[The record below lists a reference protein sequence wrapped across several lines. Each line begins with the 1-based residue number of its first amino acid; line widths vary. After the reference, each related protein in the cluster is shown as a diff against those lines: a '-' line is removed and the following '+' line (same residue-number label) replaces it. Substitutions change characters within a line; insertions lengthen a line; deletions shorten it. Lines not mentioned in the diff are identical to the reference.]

1 LVSGGLFLSA
11 DFGVLAQTGPPPLP
25 PTPLAIWELDATNW
39 HNLRHEPPLAFTNLN
54 SVPSWME
61 SALSVDTN
69 TTAFL
74 DLPIYANGSTNL
86 TFDSGSLVM
95 WCQPNWTSATDGG
108 TGPGAW
114 APLWQVGVYSTNN
127 LYGCWS
133 LAVSPD
139 GNTLAF
145 VTQTNGAGEI
155 HAQIPIDWDA
165 GDWHNLVITY
175 CATNCSIFLE
185 GALITNTP
193 PIAYWPGPGECSN
206 GFYLG
211 SDPTGTWQ
219 AHAQFQELET
229 YDVPLTADLIQ
240 GNYAFFSNYIL
251 AWGGSVP
258 STGSGIFTADVP
270 TLPGGGGGTNGGG
283 GATNSPRIP
292 LPSYGSSPTIDLFQ
306 AADADGGIG

>member
-1 LVSGGLFLSA
+1 MKRILAAVWSLLVSGGLFLSA

-25 PTPLAIWELDATNW
+25 PTPLAIWALDWTNW
-39 HNLRHEPPLAFTNLN
+39 HNERHEPPLAFTNLN
-54 SVPSWME
+54 SVPSWMN

-86 TFDSGSLVM
+86 TFDTGSLVF

-114 APLWQVGVYSTNN
+114 APLWQVGAYSTND

-145 VTQTNGAGEI
+145 ITQTNGAGEI

-165 GDWHNLVITY
+165 GDLWPQNSVAPLMHKDLQQVRH
-175 CATNCSIFLE
+175 SILDHFVLS
-185 GALITNTP
+185 GTSAPLF
-193 PIAYWPGPGECSN
+193 
-206 GFYLG
+206 GF
-211 SDPTGTWQ
+211 
-219 AHAQFQELET
+219 
-229 YDVPLTADLIQ
+229 Q
-240 GNYAFFSNYIL
+240 GFAVANPCRCQS
-251 AWGGSVP
+251 
-258 STGSGIFTADVP
+258 
-270 TLPGGGGGTNGGG
+270 
-283 GATNSPRIP
+283 
-292 LPSYGSSPTIDLFQ
+292 
-306 AADADGGIG
+306 